1 VCVFA
6 VDAGF
11 YSSIRIPCC
20 LGVQKCDGSV
30 LFLLPCHCIH
40 VSDML
45 MTNSI
50 THSEALMPQM
60 IVVLMFFSSSTCP
73 FDLDDNEAP
82 CKGKLSLSGNSS

>member
-1 VCVFA
+1 MCVFA

-20 LGVQKCDGSV
+20 PEMRWIRLVSSSTS
-30 LFLLPCHCIH
+30 LSCI
-40 VSDML
+40 SDVL